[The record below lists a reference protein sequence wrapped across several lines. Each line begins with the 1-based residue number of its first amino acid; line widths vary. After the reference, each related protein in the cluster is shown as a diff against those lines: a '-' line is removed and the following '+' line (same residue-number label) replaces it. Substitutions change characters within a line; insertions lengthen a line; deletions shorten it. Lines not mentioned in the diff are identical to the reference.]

1 VRETVGEGLGA
12 LRAIDP
18 ELLLFFS
25 GDACEC
31 RRIAAPL

>member
-1 VRETVGEGLGA
+1 MEKGFGA

-18 ELLLFFS
+18 ELPLFFS